1 MAYIHK
7 AKENKIQKIQQ
18 EGDQYDTLCY
28 SYIVYSL
35 YQPRVT

>member
-18 EGDQYDTLCY
+18 EGDQYDTL
-28 SYIVYSL
+28 
-35 YQPRVT
+35 